1 MDSLKQ
7 TSERAGAWLRRVMP
21 RAGVLSAALL
31 VVWLLIHNSRFY
43 REGFAGRLFTLA
55 LLLIY
60 FTAAYYGFLGLRWLK
75 RRVMWRVR
83 RRLVITYLFVGLTP
97 IVLLITLAA
106 MVAFVGLSQ
115 VMTRIVRVQL
125 VDKETQAHANAR
137 TLAEA
142 FLQRLPQNG
151 DGGRA
156 AQQAWLD
163 ERVAL
168 LQPSLPGA
176 RVAVWSAGAGRPDE
190 SKPAQFTSEPQ
201 DERVRGVGGDRT
213 PTGAPLPAWL
223 RALDEWRGFAYLP
236 PPASST
242 EAFGTP
248 SMRAFVR
255 ARAGEREVSLLFVV
269 PVSRVL
275 VEQLRL
281 NTDLQVHPFFLGADI
296 AAIRFNRDWWG
307 SSISIGPPGVRQVN
321 REEERQIE
329 IAAGARR
336 VVIDFRRDQL
346 GDEVNT
352 SSMIVLPATSWPD
365 GAVSQRA
372 AFLCKFSAFA
382 MANQLFQESDL
393 GRYFQGAFIL
403 VAIIFLL
410 LELLALLSAAWLT
423 RAVTGTVHKLYRATE
438 FIKRGDFSHRVRVRS
453 RDQLGELAEAFNE
466 MSANIESL
474 LQERVKHER
483 LEREVEIAAEVQAQL
498 FPRKVPHLR
507 AAEIVGECRAARGVA
522 GDYYDYVE
530 IAPGLIAFALG
541 DVAGKGVS
549 AALVMSNLQAA
560 LRAQATI
567 LAERMRTS
575 ARAAATTASGGGG
588 GGGGV
593 SGQNVEMPCGVTG
606 VDIECAVEQMSASI
620 NEQLCHSTDSNRF
633 ATLFIALY
641 DDEKRQLRYT
651 HAGHN
656 DALLVRADGS
666 IEHLTE
672 GGTVLGAFEWARY
685 TEARTTLARGDVLV
699 IYSDGVSETQNLA
712 GEEFG
717 AMRLYDVVARNL
729 DSSAAGVRDK
739 IESALTKFAQ
749 GTDSVDDL
757 TLVIVKRQAE
767 GVMISTTRG

>member
-1 MDSLKQ
+1 MESLKQ
-7 TSERAGAWLRRVMP
+7 TIEGTRAWLRRVMP
-21 RAGVLSAALL
+21 HAAVLSAALFI
-31 VVWLLIHNSRFY
+31 VWLLLHNSRFY
-43 REGFAGRLFTLA
+43 REGLVGHVFPVA

-60 FTAAYYGFLGLRWLK
+60 FTAAYYALVGLRWLK

-106 MVAFVGLSQ
+106 MVDFVGLSQ
-115 VMTRIVRVQL
+115 VMNRVVRVQL

-142 FLQRLPQNG
+142 FLRLPQNNG
-151 DGGRA
+151 DGNSSRA

-163 ERVAL
+163 ERVTL

-176 RVAVWSAGAGRPDE
+176 RVAVWSAGAGGRVDE
-190 SKPAQFTSEPQ
+190 TKPAQFTSEPR
-201 DERVRGVGGDRT
+201 DVRVRGVGSDET
-213 PTGAPLPAWL
+213 PVGAPLPAWL
-223 RALDEWRGFAYLP
+223 RARDEWRGFAYV
-236 PPASST
+236 PPASPA

-255 ARAGEREVSLLFVV
+255 ARDGDREVSLLFVM
-269 PVSRVL
+269 PVSRVF

-296 AAIRFNRDWWG
+296 AAINFNRGWWG
-307 SSISIGPPGVRQVN
+307 SSISIGPRGVRQIN
-321 REEERQIE
+321 RDDERQIE
-329 IAAGARR
+329 LAEGARR
-336 VVIDFRRDQL
+336 IVIDFRRDQL

-365 GAVSQRA
+365 GAVSQRG

-382 MANQLFQESDL
+382 MANQLFEENEL
-393 GRYFQGAFIL
+393 GKFFQGTFLL
-403 VAIIFLL
+403 VAVVFLI

-453 RDQLGELAEAFNE
+453 RDQLGELAEAFND

-498 FPRKVPHLR
+498 FPRKVPRLLG
-507 AAEIVGECRAARGVA
+507 AEIVGECRAARGVA

-530 IAPGLIAFALG
+530 IAPGLVAFALG
-541 DVAGKGVS
+541 DVAGKGIS
-549 AALVMSNLQAA
+549 AALVMSNLQAS

-567 LAERMRTS
+567 LAERMRAAS
-575 ARAAATTASGGGG
+575 RAATTAAATLGGGQSSGVG
-588 GGGGV
+588 GSIGV
-593 SGQNVEMPCGVTG
+593 DMPCGVTG
-606 VDIECAVEQMSASI
+606 VDVSCAVEHMAASI

-641 DDEKRQLRYT
+641 DDDSRQLRYT
-651 HAGHN
+651 NAGHN
-656 DALLVRADGS
+656 DALLVRAGGT

-685 TEARTTLARGDVLV
+685 TEASATLERGDVLV
-699 IYSDGVSETQNLA
+699 IYSDGISEADNPRGAEYTEHRLAHLVRQN
-712 GEEFG
+712 
-717 AMRLYDVVARNL
+717 
-729 DSSAAGVRDK
+729 RDK
-739 IESALTKFAQ
+739 TADEIRRLIFTE
-749 GTDSVDDL
+749 VDNWTAGQERNDDQ
-757 TLVIVKRQAE
+757 TVVIIK
-767 GVMISTTRG
+767 SY

>member
-1 MDSLKQ
+1 MESLKQ
-7 TSERAGAWLRRVMP
+7 TSEQVRAWLRRVMP
-21 RAGVLSAALL
+21 RAAVLSAALF

-43 REGFAGRLFTLA
+43 QEGIVGRLFTLA
-55 LLLIY
+55 LIVIY
-60 FTAAYYGFLGLRWLK
+60 FTAAYYSLIGLRWLK
-75 RRVMWRVR
+75 RRLMWRVR

-106 MVAFVGLSQ
+106 MVDFVGLSQ

-142 FLQRLPQNG
+142 FLRLPQNG
-151 DGGRA
+151 ERA

-163 ERVAL
+163 ERVAQ

-176 RVAVWSAGAGRPDE
+176 RVAVWSGSAAGGRPDE
-190 SKPAQFTSEPQ
+190 SKPAQFVTEPR
-201 DERVRGVGGDRT
+201 DERVRGVGTDRT
-213 PTGAPLPAWL
+213 PIGAPLPSWL
-223 RALDEWRGFAYLP
+223 SALEEWRGFTYLP
-236 PPASST
+236 PPPSST

-255 ARAGEREVSLLFVV
+255 ARADNREVSLLFIV

-296 AAIRFNRDWWG
+296 TAIRFNQDWWG
-307 SSISIGPPGVRQVN
+307 SSVSIGPPGVRQTN
-321 REEERQIE
+321 LDDERQIE
-329 IAAGARR
+329 IAEGARR

-352 SSMIVLPATSWPD
+352 SSMIVLPATNWTD
-365 GAVSQRA
+365 GAVSQRG
-372 AFLCKFSAFA
+372 AFLCKFSALA
-382 MANQLFQESDL
+382 MTNQLFEENDL
-393 GRYFQGAFIL
+393 GKLFQGKLVL
-403 VAIIFLL
+403 VAVVFLL

-438 FIKRGDFSHRVRVRS
+438 YIKRGDFSHRVRVRS

-498 FPRKVPHLR
+498 FPRKVPRLTG
-507 AAEIVGECRAARGVA
+507 AEIVGECRAARGVA

-541 DVAGKGVS
+541 DVAGKGIS
-549 AALVMSNLQAA
+549 AALVMSNLQAS

-567 LAERMRTS
+567 LAERI
-575 ARAAATTASGGGG
+575 RAATRTAATAAALGGASGQT
-588 GGGGV
+588 
-593 SGQNVEMPCGVTG
+593 SGVEMPCGVTG
-606 VDIECAVEQMSASI
+606 VDVSCAVEQMAASI

-633 ATLFIALY
+633 ATLFMALY
-641 DDEKRQLRYT
+641 DDESRLLRYT
-651 HAGHN
+651 NAGHN
-656 DALLVRADGS
+656 DALLIRAGGS

-685 TEARTTLARGDVLV
+685 TEASTTLERGDVLV
-699 IYSDGVSETQNLA
+699 IYSDGISEADNPRGAEYTEHRLA
-712 GEEFG
+712 HLVRKNRDQTADELR
-717 AMRLYDVVARNL
+717 RLIFTEVDNWT
-729 DSSAAGVRDK
+729 GGQERD
-739 IESALTKFAQ
+739 
-749 GTDSVDDL
+749 DDQ
-757 TLVIVKRQAE
+757 TLVIIK
-767 GVMISTTRG
+767 SY

>member
-1 MDSLKQ
+1 MESVRQ
-7 TSERAGAWLRRVMP
+7 TIEGVRAWLRRVMP
-21 RAGVLSAALL
+21 RAGVLSAVLFA
-31 VVWLLIHNSRFY
+31 VWLLTHNSRFY
-43 REGFAGRLFTLA
+43 REGIFGKLFTVA
-55 LLLIY
+55 LVVIY
-60 FTAAYYGFLGLRWLK
+60 FTAAYYAVQGLRWLK
-75 RRVMWRVR
+75 RRLMWRVR

-106 MVAFVGLSQ
+106 MVDFIGLSQ
-115 VMTRIVRVQL
+115 VMTRIVKVQL
-125 VDKETQAHANAR
+125 VDKENQAQANAR

-142 FLQRLPQNG
+142 FLRLPQQQQGG
-151 DGGRA
+151 DARST
-156 AQQAWLD
+156 QAWLD
-163 ERVAL
+163 ERVAM

-176 RVAVWSAGAGRPDE
+176 RVAVWSGGAGSRPDE
-190 SKPAQFTSEPQ
+190 SRPAQFTSEPQ
-201 DERVRGVGGDRT
+201 DERVRGVGDDRT
-213 PTGAPLPAWL
+213 PLGAPLPEWL
-223 RALDEWRGFAYLP
+223 RALEEWRGFAYLP
-236 PPASST
+236 PASPT

-248 SMRAFVR
+248 SMRAFAR
-255 ARAGEREVSLLFVV
+255 ARAGNREVSLLFVV
-269 PVSRVL
+269 PVSRIF

-296 AAIRFNRDWWG
+296 TAIRFTQGWAG
-307 SSISIGPPGVRQVN
+307 SSISIGPPGVRQIN

-329 IAAGARR
+329 LTRDARK

-365 GAVSQRA
+365 GAVSQRG

-382 MANQLFQESDL
+382 MANQLFEENDL
-393 GRYFQGAFIL
+393 GKFFQGTFFL
-403 VAIIFLL
+403 VAVIFLI

-438 FIKRGDFSHRVRVRS
+438 YIKRGDFSHRVRVRS

-498 FPRKVPHLR
+498 FPRKVPLLR

-530 IAPGLIAFALG
+530 IAPGLVAFALG
-541 DVAGKGVS
+541 DVAGKGIS
-549 AALVMSNLQAA
+549 AALVMSNLQAS

-567 LAERMRTS
+567 LSERIRNAS
-575 ARAAATTASGGGG
+575 RAAATPAVVVGG
-588 GGGGV
+588 
-593 SGQNVEMPCGVTG
+593 SGQDIEMPCGVTG
-606 VDIECAVEQMSASI
+606 VDTSCAVEHMSASI

-633 ATLFIALY
+633 ATLFVALY
-641 DDEKRQLRYT
+641 DDETRLLRYT
-651 HAGHN
+651 NAGHN
-656 DALLVRADGS
+656 DALLIRADGS

-685 TEARTTLARGDVLV
+685 TEARATLERGDVLV
-699 IYSDGVSETQNLA
+699 IYSDGISEADNARGAEYTEHRLA
-712 GEEFG
+712 HLVRKNREKTADELRQLIFTEVDNWTGGQE
-717 AMRLYDVVARNL
+717 RDDDQTVVIL
-729 DSSAAGVRDK
+729 KSY
-739 IESALTKFAQ
+739 
-749 GTDSVDDL
+749 
-757 TLVIVKRQAE
+757 
-767 GVMISTTRG
+767 

>member
-1 MDSLKQ
+1 MASVRH
-7 TSERAGAWLRRVMP
+7 TIEEVRAWLRRVMP
-21 RAGVLSAALL
+21 RAGVLSAALF

-43 REGFAGRLFTLA
+43 REGIVGKLFTVA
-55 LLLIY
+55 LVLIY
-60 FTAAYYGFLGLRWLK
+60 FTTAYYGWQGLRWL
-75 RRVMWRVR
+75 RAHLMWRVR
-83 RRLVITYLFVGLTP
+83 RRLVITYLFVGVTP
-97 IVLLITLAA
+97 IVLIITLAA
-106 MVAFVGLSQ
+106 MVDFFGLSQ

-125 VDKETQAHANAR
+125 IDKENQAHANAR
-137 TLAEA
+137 TLAEG
-142 FLQRLPQNG
+142 FLRLPQNS
-151 DGGRA
+151 DART
-156 AQQAWLD
+156 AQQWLD
-163 ERVAL
+163 ERVEM

-176 RVAVWSAGAGRPDE
+176 RVAVWTGSGASAIDG
-190 SKPAQFTSEPQ
+190 SKPAQYMSEPR
-201 DERVRGVGGDRT
+201 DERVRGVGSDRT

-223 RALDEWRGFAYLP
+223 RALDEWHGFAYLP
-236 PPASST
+236 PPASSE

-248 SMRAFVR
+248 SMRSFVR
-255 ARAGEREVSLLFVV
+255 ARADEREVLLLFVV
-269 PVSRVL
+269 PVSRVF

-281 NTDLQVHPFFLGADI
+281 NTDLQVQPFFVGAEM
-296 AAIRFNRDWWG
+296 AAVRFTQGWTG
-307 SSISIGPPGVRQVN
+307 SSISIGPPRARQRS
-321 REEERQIE
+321 REDEPKLE
-329 IAAGARR
+329 IVEGGRR
-336 VVIDFRRDQL
+336 VVIDFSKDQL
-346 GDEVNT
+346 GDPVNT

-403 VAIIFLL
+403 VAVIFLL

-498 FPRKVPHLR
+498 FPRRVPLLR

-530 IAPGLIAFALG
+530 LAPGLIAFALG

-575 ARAAATTASGGGG
+575 AARAAATATGGGTGASG
-588 GGGGV
+588 
-593 SGQNVEMPCGVTG
+593 GQNVEMPCGVTG
-606 VDIECAVEQMSASI
+606 VDIECAVEQMAASI

-641 DDEKRQLRYT
+641 DDETRQLRYT
-651 HAGHN
+651 NAGHN
-656 DALLVRADGS
+656 DALLIRADGS

-685 TEARTTLARGDVLV
+685 NEARTTLERGDTLV
-699 IYSDGVSETQNLA
+699 IYSDGISEADNPRGAEYTEHRLA
-712 GEEFG
+712 HLV
-717 AMRLYDVVARNL
+717 RVN
-729 DSSAAGVRDK
+729 RDK
-739 IESALTKFAQ
+739 TADELRRLIFTEVDNWTAGQERDDDQTVMILKALT
-749 GTDSVDDL
+749 
-757 TLVIVKRQAE
+757 R
-767 GVMISTTRG
+767 

>member
-1 MDSLKQ
+1 MDSRKQ
-7 TSERAGAWLRRVMP
+7 TIEGARAWLRRVMP
-21 RAGVLSAALL
+21 RAGVAAAALF

-43 REGFAGRLFTLA
+43 REGIAGRLFTVA
-55 LLLIY
+55 LLFIY
-60 FTAAYYGFLGLRWLK
+60 FTAAYYGFTGLRWLK

-83 RRLVITYLFVGLTP
+83 RRLIITYLFVGLTP

-106 MVAFVGLSQ
+106 MVVFVGLSQ

-142 FLQRLPQNG
+142 FLRRVPQNG
-151 DGGRA
+151 ESGRA
-156 AQQAWLD
+156 AQQVWLD

-176 RVAVWSAGAGRPDE
+176 RVAVWSTAGTGKPDE
-190 SKPAQFTSEPQ
+190 SKSAQFTSEPR
-201 DERVRGVGGDRT
+201 DERVRGVGGDET
-213 PTGAPLPAWL
+213 PLGAPLPAWL
-223 RALDEWRGFAYLP
+223 RARDEWRGFAYLP
-236 PPASST
+236 PPVSST

-255 ARAGEREVSLLFVV
+255 ARADNREVSLLFVV

-296 AAIRFNRDWWG
+296 AAIRFNRGWWG
-307 SSISIGPPGVRQVN
+307 SSVSIGPPGVKQVN

-329 IAAGARR
+329 IADGARR

-352 SSMIVLPATSWPD
+352 SSMIVLPATSWTD
-365 GAVSQRA
+365 GSVSQRG
-372 AFLCKFSAFA
+372 AFLCKFSALA
-382 MANQLFQESDL
+382 MANQLFEENDL
-393 GRYFQGAFIL
+393 GKFFQGTFVL
-403 VAIIFLL
+403 VAVVFLI

-423 RAVTGTVHKLYRATE
+423 RAVTGTVHKLHRATG

-453 RDQLGELAEAFNE
+453 DDQLGELAEAFND

-498 FPRKVPHLR
+498 FPRKVPRLGG
-507 AAEIVGECRAARGVA
+507 AEIVGECRAARGVA

-530 IAPGLIAFALG
+530 IAPGLVAFALG
-541 DVAGKGVS
+541 DVAGKGIS
-549 AALVMSNLQAA
+549 AALVMSNLQAS

-567 LAERMRTS
+567 LAERMRAASRT
-575 ARAAATTASGGGG
+575 AAATAATLGGSSGVQGG
-588 GGGGV
+588 
-593 SGQNVEMPCGVTG
+593 VEMPCGVTG
-606 VDIECAVEQMSASI
+606 VDISCAVEQMAASI

-641 DDEKRQLRYT
+641 DDDSRLLRYT
-651 HAGHN
+651 NAGHN
-656 DALLVRADGS
+656 DALLIRAGGA

-685 TEARTTLARGDVLV
+685 TEANATLERGDVLV
-699 IYSDGVSETQNLA
+699 IYSDGISEADDPRGVEYTEHRLA
-712 GEEFG
+712 Q
-717 AMRLYDVVARNL
+717 LVHKN
-729 DSSAAGVRDK
+729 RDK
-739 IESALTKFAQ
+739 TADELRRLIFIE
-749 GTDSVDDL
+749 VDNWTGGQERNDDQ
-757 TLVIVKRQAE
+757 TLVIIK
-767 GVMISTTRG
+767 SH

>member
-1 MDSLKQ
+1 MESRKQ
-7 TSERAGAWLRRVMP
+7 TMDGVRAWLRRVMP
-21 RAGVLSAALL
+21 RAAVVSAALF

-43 REGFAGRLFTLA
+43 REGIVGRLFTVA
-55 LLLIY
+55 LVVIY
-60 FTAAYYGFLGLRWLK
+60 FTAAYYGFIGLRWLK

-83 RRLVITYLFVGLTP
+83 RRLVITYLFVGVTP

-106 MVAFVGLSQ
+106 MVNFLGLSQ
-115 VMTRIVRVQL
+115 VMTRIVRVQI

-142 FLQRLPQNG
+142 FLQRLTQNG

-190 SKPAQFTSEPQ
+190 SKPAQFASEPP

-213 PTGAPLPAWL
+213 PVGAPLPEWL
-223 RALDEWRGFAYLP
+223 RALDEWRGFTYLP
-236 PPASST
+236 PSPSST

-255 ARAGEREVSLLFVV
+255 ARADNREVALLFVV

-296 AAIRFNRDWWG
+296 AAIRFNRGWWG
-307 SSISIGPPGVRQVN
+307 SSVAIGPPGVKQIN
-321 REEERQIE
+321 REDERQIE
-329 IAAGARR
+329 IAQGARR

-352 SSMIVLPATSWPD
+352 SFMIVLPATNWAD
-365 GAVSQRA
+365 GAVSQRG
-372 AFLCKFSAFA
+372 AFLCKFSALA
-382 MANQLFQESDL
+382 MTNQLFEENDL
-393 GRYFQGAFIL
+393 GKFFQGTFVL
-403 VAIIFLL
+403 VAVVFLL

-423 RAVTGTVHKLYRATE
+423 RAVTGTVHKLHRATG

-453 RDQLGELAEAFNE
+453 GDQLGELAEAFND

-483 LEREVEIAAEVQAQL
+483 LEREVEIAADVQAQL
-498 FPRKVPHLR
+498 FPREVPRLSG
-507 AAEIVGECRAARGVA
+507 AEIVGECRAARGVA
-522 GDYYDYVE
+522 GDYYDYIE

-541 DVAGKGVS
+541 DVAGKGIS
-549 AALVMSNLQAA
+549 AALVMSNLQAS

-567 LAERMRTS
+567 LAERMR
-575 ARAAATTASGGGG
+575 AAARTTTAATAAPLSGGSGQQSGGG
-588 GGGGV
+588 
-593 SGQNVEMPCGVTG
+593 EMPCGVMG
-606 VDIECAVEQMSASI
+606 VDSACAVEQMAASI

-641 DDEKRQLRYT
+641 DDATRQLRYT
-651 HAGHN
+651 NAGHN
-656 DALLVRADGS
+656 DALLIRAGGA

-685 TEARTTLARGDVLV
+685 TEASATLQRGDVLV
-699 IYSDGVSETQNLA
+699 IYSDGISEADNPRGAEYTEHRLA
-712 GEEFG
+712 HLV
-717 AMRLYDVVARNL
+717 RKN
-729 DSSAAGVRDK
+729 RDK
-739 IESALTKFAQ
+739 TADELRQLIFTE
-749 GTDSVDDL
+749 VDNWTGGQERDDDQ
-757 TLVIVKRQAE
+757 TLVIIK
-767 GVMISTTRG
+767 SY

>member
-1 MDSLKQ
+1 MESLKQ
-7 TSERAGAWLRRVMP
+7 TVEGWRAWLRRVMP
-21 RAGVLSAALL
+21 RAGVLSAALF

-43 REGFAGRLFTLA
+43 REGIAGKLFTVA

-60 FTAAYYGFLGLRWLK
+60 FTAAYYVVVGLRWLK

-97 IVLLITLAA
+97 IVLLFTLAA
-106 MVAFVGLSQ
+106 MVNYIGLSQ
-115 VMTRIVRVQL
+115 MMNRIVRVQL

-142 FLQRLPQNG
+142 FLRLPQGNG
-151 DGGRA
+151 DGGESSSRA

-163 ERVAL
+163 ERVAM

-176 RVAVWSAGAGRPDE
+176 RVAVWSGAGGRPDE
-190 SKPAQFTSEPQ
+190 SREAQFASEPH

-213 PTGAPLPAWL
+213 PLGAPLPAWL
-223 RALDEWRGFAYLP
+223 SARDEWRGLAYVP
-236 PPASST
+236 PPVSST
-242 EAFGTP
+242 EPFGTP

-255 ARAGEREVSLLFVV
+255 ARDGEREVSLLFVV

-281 NTDLQVHPFFLGADI
+281 STDLQVHPFFLGADI
-296 AAIRFNRDWWG
+296 TAINFNKGWWG
-307 SSISIGPPGVRQVN
+307 SSVSIGPPGVRQTN

-329 IAAGARR
+329 LAEGARR

-346 GDEVNT
+346 GDQVNT
-352 SSMIVLPATSWPD
+352 SAMIVLPATSWPD
-365 GAVSQRA
+365 GAVSQRG

-382 MANQLFQESDL
+382 MANQLFEENEL
-393 GRYFQGAFIL
+393 GKFFQGT
-403 VAIIFLL
+403 FLL
-410 LELLALLSAAWLT
+410 LAVVFLILEVLALLSAAWLT
-423 RAVTGTVHKLYRATE
+423 RAVTGTVHKLHRATE

-453 RDQLGELAEAFNE
+453 RDQLGELAEAFND

-498 FPRKVPHLR
+498 FPRKVPRLLG
-507 AAEIVGECRAARGVA
+507 AEIVGECRAARGVA

-530 IAPGLIAFALG
+530 VAPGLVAFALG
-541 DVAGKGVS
+541 DVAGKGIS
-549 AALVMSNLQAA
+549 AALVMSNLQAS

-567 LAERMRTS
+567 LAERMRAAS
-575 ARAAATTASGGGG
+575 RAATAATTTATAATLSGGGG
-588 GGGGV
+588 VQSGGG
-593 SGQNVEMPCGVTG
+593 EMPCGVTG
-606 VDIECAVEQMSASI
+606 VDVSCAVEQMAASI

-633 ATLFIALY
+633 ATLFVALY
-641 DDEKRQLRYT
+641 DDDSRQLRYT
-651 HAGHN
+651 NAGHN
-656 DALLVRADGS
+656 DALLVRAGGS

-685 TEARTTLARGDVLV
+685 TEASATLERGDVLV
-699 IYSDGVSETQNLA
+699 IYSDGISEADNPRGAEYTEHRLAHLVRQN
-712 GEEFG
+712 
-717 AMRLYDVVARNL
+717 
-729 DSSAAGVRDK
+729 RDK
-739 IESALTKFAQ
+739 TADELRRLIFTE
-749 GTDSVDDL
+749 VDNWTGGQERDDDQ
-757 TLVIVKRQAE
+757 TVVIIK
-767 GVMISTTRG
+767 SY

>member
-1 MDSLKQ
+1 MDDRKQ
-7 TSERAGAWLRRVMP
+7 TIEGVRAWLRRVMP
-21 RAGVLSAALL
+21 RAAVAAAALF

-43 REGFAGRLFTLA
+43 REGVTGRVFAFA
-55 LLLIY
+55 LIFIY
-60 FTAAYYGFLGLRWLK
+60 FTAAYYALIGLHWLK
-75 RRVMWRVR
+75 RRLMWRVR

-106 MVAFVGLSQ
+106 MVNFVGLSQ

-142 FLQRLPQNG
+142 FLRLPQNG
-151 DGGRA
+151 EGGRA

-176 RVAVWSAGAGRPDE
+176 RVAVWSSGGGAAGRPDE
-190 SKPAQFTSEPQ
+190 SKFAQFTSEPR
-201 DERVRGVGGDRT
+201 DERVRGVGDDQT
-213 PTGAPLPAWL
+213 PVGSPLPEWL
-223 RALDEWRGFAYLP
+223 RARDEWRGFAYLP

-255 ARAGEREVSLLFVV
+255 ARADNREVSLLFVV

-281 NTDLQVHPFFLGADI
+281 NTDLQVQPFFLGADI
-296 AAIRFNRDWWG
+296 TAIRFNQGWWG
-307 SSISIGPPGVRQVN
+307 SSISIGPPGVKQID
-321 REEERQIE
+321 REEERRIE
-329 IAAGARR
+329 LAAGARR

-352 SSMIVLPATSWPD
+352 SSMIVLPATSWAD
-365 GAVSQRA
+365 GAVSQRG
-372 AFLCKFSAFA
+372 AFLCKFSAVA
-382 MANQLFQESDL
+382 MANQLFGENDL
-393 GRYFQGAFIL
+393 GKFFQGTFVL
-403 VAIIFLL
+403 VAVVFLL

-423 RAVTGTVHKLYRATE
+423 RAVTGTVHKLHRATG

-453 RDQLGELAEAFNE
+453 RDQLGELAEAFND

-498 FPRKVPHLR
+498 FPRKVPRLLG
-507 AAEIVGECRAARGVA
+507 AEIVGECRAARGVA

-530 IAPGLIAFALG
+530 IAPGLVAFALG
-541 DVAGKGVS
+541 DVAGKGIS
-549 AALVMSNLQAA
+549 AALVMSNLQAS

-567 LAERMRTS
+567 LAERMRAASRT
-575 ARAAATTASGGGG
+575 AAATNAASL
-588 GGGGV
+588 GV
-593 SGQNVEMPCGVTG
+593 GSGQNSSGAEMPCGVTG
-606 VDIECAVEQMSASI
+606 VDISCAVEQMAASI

-641 DDEKRQLRYT
+641 DDNTRRLRYT
-651 HAGHN
+651 NAGHN
-656 DALLVRADGS
+656 DALLIRAGGA

-685 TEARTTLARGDVLV
+685 TEASATLERGDVLV
-699 IYSDGVSETQNLA
+699 IYSDGISEADNPRGAEYTEHRLA
-712 GEEFG
+712 HLV
-717 AMRLYDVVARNL
+717 RKN
-729 DSSAAGVRDK
+729 RDK
-739 IESALTKFAQ
+739 TADELRRLIFTE
-749 GTDSVDDL
+749 VDDW
-757 TLVIVKRQAE
+757 TGGQERDDDQTVVIIK
-767 GVMISTTRG
+767 SY

>member
-1 MDSLKQ
+1 MGSLKQ
-7 TSERAGAWLRRVMP
+7 TSERARAWLRRVMP

-31 VVWLLIHNSRFY
+31 VVWLLVHNSRFY
-43 REGFAGRLFTLA
+43 REGFAGRLFTVA

-60 FTAAYYGFLGLRWLK
+60 FTAAYYGFIGLRWLK

-106 MVAFVGLSQ
+106 MVGFVGLSQ

-142 FLQRLPQNG
+142 FLQRLPPSG
-151 DGGRA
+151 DGGA
-156 AQQAWLD
+156 TAQQAWLD

-176 RVAVWSAGAGRPDE
+176 RVAVWSAAGAGRPDE
-190 SKPAQFTSEPQ
+190 SKPAQFASEPH

-213 PTGAPLPAWL
+213 PIGAPLPAWL

-255 ARAGEREVSLLFVV
+255 ARAGDREVSLLFVV

-296 AAIRFNRDWWG
+296 AAVRFNRDWWG
-307 SSISIGPPGVRQVN
+307 SSISIGPPGVRQIN

-352 SSMIVLPATSWPD
+352 SSMIVLPATSWTD
-365 GAVSQRA
+365 GAVSQRG
-372 AFLCKFSAFA
+372 AFLCKFSALA
-382 MANQLFQESDL
+382 MANQLFGENDL
-393 GRYFQGAFIL
+393 GKFFQGTIVL
-403 VAIIFLL
+403 VAVVFLI

-423 RAVTGTVHKLYRATE
+423 RAVTGTVHKLHRATG

-453 RDQLGELAEAFNE
+453 RDQLGELAGAFND

-483 LEREVEIAAEVQAQL
+483 LEREVEIAADVQAQL
-498 FPRKVPHLR
+498 FPRKVPWLR

-530 IAPGLIAFALG
+530 IAPGLVAFALG
-541 DVAGKGVS
+541 DVAGKGIS
-549 AALVMSNLQAA
+549 AALVMSNLQAS

-567 LAERMRTS
+567 LSERMRAAS
-575 ARAAATTASGGGG
+575 RAAAAATLGGASGQGSSSGSSGSGGG
-588 GGGGV
+588 
-593 SGQNVEMPCGVTG
+593 VEMPCGVTG
-606 VDIECAVEQMSASI
+606 LDISCAVEQMAASI

-641 DDEKRQLRYT
+641 DDDSRLLRYT
-651 HAGHN
+651 NAGHN
-656 DALLVRADGS
+656 SALLIRAGGA

-672 GGTVLGAFEWARY
+672 GGTVVGAFEWARY
-685 TEARTTLARGDVLV
+685 AEASTTLERDDVLV
-699 IYSDGVSETQNLA
+699 VYSDGISEADNPRGAEYTEHRLA
-712 GEEFG
+712 HLV
-717 AMRLYDVVARNL
+717 RKN
-729 DSSAAGVRDK
+729 RDK
-739 IESALTKFAQ
+739 TADEIRRLIFTE
-749 GTDSVDDL
+749 VDNWTGGQERDDDQ
-757 TLVIVKRQAE
+757 TVVILK
-767 GVMISTTRG
+767 SY

>member
-1 MDSLKQ
+1 MESLRQ
-7 TSERAGAWLRRVMP
+7 TSETARAWLRRVMP
-21 RAGVLSAALL
+21 RAAVVSAALF
-31 VVWLLIHNSRFY
+31 VVWLLIHDTRFY
-43 REGFAGRLFTLA
+43 REGILGRVFAFA
-55 LLLIY
+55 LIFIY
-60 FTAAYYGFLGLRWLK
+60 FTAAYYAVVGLRWLK
-75 RRVMWRVR
+75 ERVMWRVR

-106 MVAFVGLSQ
+106 MVVFVGLSQ

-125 VDKETQAHANAR
+125 IDKETQAHANAR

-142 FLQRLPQNG
+142 FLQRLSQNG
-151 DGGRA
+151 EGGRA

-176 RVAVWSAGAGRPDE
+176 RVAVWSGNAGGGRPDE
-190 SKPAQFTSEPQ
+190 SKPAQFASEPG

-213 PTGAPLPAWL
+213 PLGSPLPAWL
-223 RALDEWRGFAYLP
+223 RPVEEWRGFTYLP

-255 ARAGEREVSLLFVV
+255 ARTNGREVSLLFVV

-296 AAIRFNRDWWG
+296 AAIRANRGWWG
-307 SSISIGPPGVRQVN
+307 NSVSIGPPGAKQTYRDD
-321 REEERQIE
+321 ERQIE
-329 IAAGARR
+329 IAEGARR

-346 GDEVNT
+346 GDEVNM
-352 SSMIVLPATSWPD
+352 SSMIVLPATSWTD
-365 GAVSQRA
+365 GTVSQRG
-372 AFLCKFSAFA
+372 AFLCKFSALA
-382 MANQLFQESDL
+382 MTNQLFEENDL
-393 GRYFQGAFIL
+393 GKFFQGTFVL
-403 VAIIFLL
+403 VALVFLL

-423 RAVTGTVHKLYRATE
+423 RAVTGTVHKLHRATG

-453 RDQLGELAEAFNE
+453 RDQLGELAEAFND

-498 FPRKVPHLR
+498 FPRKVPRLGG
-507 AAEIVGECRAARGVA
+507 AEIVGECRAARGVA

-541 DVAGKGVS
+541 DVAGKGIS
-549 AALVMSNLQAA
+549 AALVMSNLQAS

-567 LAERMRTS
+567 LSERMRAAT
-575 ARAAATTASGGGG
+575 RAAVNAASLGVASGQAGSVQSSSGGGG
-588 GGGGV
+588 
-593 SGQNVEMPCGVTG
+593 VEMPCGVTG
-606 VDIECAVEQMSASI
+606 VDISCAVEQIAASI

-641 DDEKRQLRYT
+641 DDHTRQLRYT
-651 HAGHN
+651 NAGHN
-656 DALLVRADGS
+656 DALLIRAGGS

-685 TEARTTLARGDVLV
+685 TEASATLERGDVLV
-699 IYSDGVSETQNLA
+699 IYSDGISEADNPRGAEYTESRLA
-712 GEEFG
+712 H
-717 AMRLYDVVARNL
+717 L
-729 DSSAAGVRDK
+729 VRK
-739 IESALTKFAQ
+739 NRELTADELRQLIF
-749 GTDSVDDL
+749 TEVDNWTGGQERDDDQ
-757 TLVIVKRQAE
+757 TLVIIK
-767 GVMISTTRG
+767 SY

>member
-1 MDSLKQ
+1 MENTRQKIEQ
-7 TSERAGAWLRRVMP
+7 VRAWLRRVMP
-21 RAGVLSAALL
+21 RAAVLSAALFA
-31 VVWLLIHNSRFY
+31 VWLLIHNSRFY
-43 REGFAGRLFTLA
+43 REGIVGKLFTLA
-55 LLLIY
+55 LVLIY
-60 FTAAYYGFLGLRWLK
+60 FTAGYYGLQGLRWLK
-75 RRVMWRVR
+75 ARLMWRVR

-106 MVAFVGLSQ
+106 MVGFFGLSQ
-115 VMTRIVRVQL
+115 VMTRIVKVQL
-125 VDKETQAHANAR
+125 VDKENQAHANAR

-142 FLQRLPQNG
+142 FLRLPQNG
-151 DGGRA
+151 DARA
-156 AQQAWLD
+156 AQTWLD

-168 LQPSLPGA
+168 LQSSLPGA
-176 RVAVWSAGAGRPDE
+176 RVAVWSGGAGAIDGSR
-190 SKPAQFTSEPQ
+190 PAQYMSEPH
-201 DERVRGVGGDRT
+201 DARVRGVGGDTT
-213 PTGAPLPAWL
+213 PPGAPLPAWL
-223 RALDEWRGFAYLP
+223 RARDEWHGFAYLP
-236 PPASST
+236 PPASSD

-248 SMRAFVR
+248 SMRTFVR
-255 ARAGEREVSLLFVV
+255 ARADDREVLLLFVV
-269 PVSRVL
+269 PVSRVF

-281 NTDLQVHPFFLGADI
+281 NTDLQVQPFFIGAEM
-296 AAIRFNRDWWG
+296 AAVRITQGWTG
-307 SSISIGPPGVRQVN
+307 SSISIGPPRARRMS
-321 REEERQIE
+321 REDEPKLE
-329 IAAGARR
+329 IVEGGRR
-336 VVIDFRRDQL
+336 VVIDFSKDQL
-346 GDEVNT
+346 GDPVNT
-352 SSMIVLPATSWPD
+352 SSMIVLPATNWTD

-403 VAIIFLL
+403 VALIFLL

-498 FPRKVPHLR
+498 FPRRVPPLR
-507 AAEIVGECRAARGVA
+507 ASEIVGECRAARGVA

-567 LAERMRTS
+567 LAERMRAS
-575 ARAAATTASGGGG
+575 AARAAATTVSGGGSG
-588 GGGGV
+588 
-593 SGQNVEMPCGVTG
+593 SGQNVEMPCGVTS

-641 DDEKRQLRYT
+641 DDNSRQLRYT
-651 HAGHN
+651 NAGHN

-685 TEARTTLARGDVLV
+685 TEARTTLERDDVLV
-699 IYSDGVSETQNLA
+699 IYSDGISEADNPRGAEYTEHRLA
-712 GEEFG
+712 HLV
-717 AMRLYDVVARNL
+717 RIN
-729 DSSAAGVRDK
+729 RDK
-739 IESALTKFAQ
+739 SADELRRLIFTE
-749 GTDSVDDL
+749 VDNWTGGQERDDDQ
-757 TLVIVKRQAE
+757 TVVILKCY
-767 GVMISTTRG
+767 

>member
-1 MDSLKQ
+1 MEDLRQ
-7 TSERAGAWLRRVMP
+7 RSEGARAWLRRVMP
-21 RAGVLSAALL
+21 RAAVASAALF

-43 REGFAGRLFTLA
+43 REGIAGRLFIVA

-60 FTAAYYGFLGLRWLK
+60 FTAAYYGFIGLRWLK

-106 MVAFVGLSQ
+106 MVDFVGLSQ

-142 FLQRLPQNG
+142 FLRLPQNG
-151 DGGRA
+151 EGSRA

-168 LQPSLPGA
+168 IQPSLPGA
-176 RVAVWSAGAGRPDE
+176 RVAVWSASAGRPDE
-190 SKPAQFTSEPQ
+190 SKPAQFTSEPR

-213 PTGAPLPAWL
+213 PVGAPLPEWV
-223 RALDEWRGFAYLP
+223 RALNEWRGFTYLP
-236 PPASST
+236 PPSSST

-255 ARAGEREVSLLFVV
+255 ARADNREVSLLFVV

-281 NTDLQVHPFFLGADI
+281 NTDLQVHPFFIGADI

-307 SSISIGPPGVRQVN
+307 SSVSIGPPGVRQTN

-329 IAAGARR
+329 IAEGARR
-336 VVIDFRRDQL
+336 VVIDFNRDQL
-346 GDEVNT
+346 GDAVNM

-365 GAVSQRA
+365 GTVSQRG
-372 AFLCKFSAFA
+372 AFLCKFSALS
-382 MANQLFQESDL
+382 MINQLFDENDL
-393 GRYFQGAFIL
+393 GKVFQGTFVL
-403 VAIIFLL
+403 VAVTFLI

-453 RDQLGELAEAFNE
+453 RDQLGELAEAFND

-498 FPRKVPHLR
+498 FPRKVPRLR
-507 AAEIVGECRAARGVA
+507 GAEIVGECRAARGVA

-530 IAPGLIAFALG
+530 IAPGLVAFALG
-541 DVAGKGVS
+541 DVAGKGIS
-549 AALVMSNLQAA
+549 AALVMSNLQAS

-567 LAERMRTS
+567 LSERMRAAS
-575 ARAAATTASGGGG
+575 RAATTTTAATHAGASGQ
-588 GGGGV
+588 
-593 SGQNVEMPCGVTG
+593 SSVEMPCGVTG
-606 VDIECAVEQMSASI
+606 VDISCAVEQMAASI

-633 ATLFIALY
+633 ATLFVALY
-641 DDEKRQLRYT
+641 DDDSRLLRYT
-651 HAGHN
+651 NAGHN
-656 DALLVRADGS
+656 DALLIRAGGA

-685 TEARTTLARGDVLV
+685 TEASATLERGDVLV
-699 IYSDGVSETQNLA
+699 IYSDGISEADNPRGAEYTEHRLA
-712 GEEFG
+712 HLV
-717 AMRLYDVVARNL
+717 RKN
-729 DSSAAGVRDK
+729 RDK
-739 IESALTKFAQ
+739 TADEIRQLIFTE
-749 GTDSVDDL
+749 VDNWTGGQERDDDQ
-757 TLVIVKRQAE
+757 TVVIIK
-767 GVMISTTRG
+767 SY

>member
-1 MDSLKQ
+1 VRLEALMEDLRQ
-7 TSERAGAWLRRVMP
+7 RSEGARAWLRRVMP
-21 RAGVLSAALL
+21 RAAVASAALF

-43 REGFAGRLFTLA
+43 REGIAGRLFIVA

-60 FTAAYYGFLGLRWLK
+60 FTAAYYGFIGLRWLK

-106 MVAFVGLSQ
+106 MVDFVGLSQ

-142 FLQRLPQNG
+142 FLRLPQNG
-151 DGGRA
+151 EGSRA

-168 LQPSLPGA
+168 IQPSLPGA
-176 RVAVWSAGAGRPDE
+176 RVAVWSASAGRPDE
-190 SKPAQFTSEPQ
+190 SKPAQFTSEPR

-213 PTGAPLPAWL
+213 PVGAPLPEWV
-223 RALDEWRGFAYLP
+223 RALNEWRGFTYLP
-236 PPASST
+236 PPSSST

-255 ARAGEREVSLLFVV
+255 ARADNREVSLLFVV

-281 NTDLQVHPFFLGADI
+281 NTDLQVHPFFIGADI

-307 SSISIGPPGVRQVN
+307 SSVSIGPPGVRQTN

-329 IAAGARR
+329 IAEGARR
-336 VVIDFRRDQL
+336 VVIDFNRDQL
-346 GDEVNT
+346 GDAVNM

-365 GAVSQRA
+365 GTVSQRG
-372 AFLCKFSAFA
+372 AFLCKFSALS
-382 MANQLFQESDL
+382 MINQLFDENDL
-393 GRYFQGAFIL
+393 GKVFQGTFVL
-403 VAIIFLL
+403 VAVTFLI

-453 RDQLGELAEAFNE
+453 RDQLGELAEAFND

-498 FPRKVPHLR
+498 FPRKVPRLR
-507 AAEIVGECRAARGVA
+507 GAEIVGECRAARGVA

-530 IAPGLIAFALG
+530 IAPGLVAFALG
-541 DVAGKGVS
+541 DVAGKGIS
-549 AALVMSNLQAA
+549 AALVMSNLQAS

-567 LAERMRTS
+567 LSERMRAAS
-575 ARAAATTASGGGG
+575 RAATTTTAATHAGASGQ
-588 GGGGV
+588 
-593 SGQNVEMPCGVTG
+593 SSVEMPCGVTG
-606 VDIECAVEQMSASI
+606 VDISCAVEQMAASI

-633 ATLFIALY
+633 ATLFVALY
-641 DDEKRQLRYT
+641 DDDSRLLRYT
-651 HAGHN
+651 NAGHN
-656 DALLVRADGS
+656 DALLIRAGGA

-685 TEARTTLARGDVLV
+685 TEASATLERGDVLV
-699 IYSDGVSETQNLA
+699 IYSDGISEADNPRGAEYTEHRLA
-712 GEEFG
+712 HLV
-717 AMRLYDVVARNL
+717 RKN
-729 DSSAAGVRDK
+729 RDK
-739 IESALTKFAQ
+739 TADEIRQLIFTE
-749 GTDSVDDL
+749 VDNWTGGQERDDDQ
-757 TLVIVKRQAE
+757 TVVIIK
-767 GVMISTTRG
+767 SY

>member
-1 MDSLKQ
+1 MDNSRQ
-7 TSERAGAWLRRVMP
+7 TFQGLRVWLRRVMP
-21 RAGVLSAALL
+21 RAAILSAALFA
-31 VVWLLIHNSRFY
+31 VWLLIHNSRFY
-43 REGFAGRLFTLA
+43 REGIVGKLFTLA
-55 LLLIY
+55 LVLIY
-60 FTAAYYGFLGLRWLK
+60 FTAAYYGFQGLRWLK
-75 RRVMWRVR
+75 RRLMWRVR
-83 RRLVITYLFVGLTP
+83 RRLIITYLFVGLTP
-97 IVLLITLAA
+97 IVLLLTLAA
-106 MVAFVGLSQ
+106 MVDFFGLSQ
-115 VMTRIVRVQL
+115 VMTRIVKVQL
-125 VDKETQAHANAR
+125 VDKENQAQANAR
-137 TLAEA
+137 TLAES
-142 FLQRLPQNG
+142 FLRLPQNG
-151 DGGRA
+151 DTRTA
-156 AQQAWLD
+156 QAWLD

-176 RVAVWSAGAGRPDE
+176 RVAVWSGGNGAGAIDA
-190 SKPAQFTSEPQ
+190 SKPAQYMSEPR
-201 DERVRGVGGDRT
+201 DERVRGVGSDAT
-213 PTGAPLPAWL
+213 PIGAPLPAWL
-223 RALDEWRGFAYLP
+223 HARDEWHGFAYLP
-236 PPASST
+236 PPPDSA

-255 ARAGEREVSLLFVV
+255 ARTADREVWLLFVL
-269 PVSRVL
+269 PVSRVF

-281 NTDLQVHPFFLGADI
+281 NTDLQVQPFFVGAEM
-296 AAIRFNRDWWG
+296 AAVRFTQGWTG
-307 SSISIGPPGVRQVN
+307 SSISIGPPRARKMS
-321 REEERQIE
+321 REDEPKLE
-329 IAAGARR
+329 IVEGGRR
-336 VVIDFRRDQL
+336 VVIDFSKDQL
-346 GDEVNT
+346 GDPVNT
-352 SSMIVLPATSWPD
+352 SSMIVLPATNWTD

-403 VAIIFLL
+403 VAVVFLI

-498 FPRKVPHLR
+498 FPRKVPRLS

-567 LAERMRTS
+567 LAERMRTAS
-575 ARAAATTASGGGG
+575 ARVAATTVASGGGG
-588 GGGGV
+588 

-606 VDIECAVEQMSASI
+606 VDIECAVEHMSASI

-641 DDEKRQLRYT
+641 DDETRVLRYT
-651 HAGHN
+651 NAGHN
-656 DALLVRADGS
+656 DALLIRADGS

-685 TEARTTLARGDVLV
+685 TEARTTLERGDVLV
-699 IYSDGVSETQNLA
+699 VYSDGISEADNPRGAEYTEHRLA
-712 GEEFG
+712 HLV
-717 AMRLYDVVARNL
+717 RIN
-729 DSSAAGVRDK
+729 RDK
-739 IESALTKFAQ
+739 TADELRQLIFTE
-749 GTDSVDDL
+749 VDNWTGGQERDDDQ
-757 TLVIVKRQAE
+757 TVVILK
-767 GVMISTTRG
+767 SY

>member
-1 MDSLKQ
+1 MESLRQ
-7 TSERAGAWLRRVMP
+7 TIERTRAWLRGVMP
-21 RAGVLSAALL
+21 RAGAASAALF

-43 REGFAGRLFTLA
+43 REGVAGQVFKVA
-55 LLLIY
+55 LLLVY
-60 FTAAYYGFLGLRWLK
+60 FTAAYYAVIGLRWLK

-106 MVAFVGLSQ
+106 MVDFVGLSQ

-125 VDKETQAHANAR
+125 IDRETQAHANAR

-142 FLQRLPQNG
+142 FLQRLPPNG
-151 DGGRA
+151 EVNGGVGRA

-176 RVAVWSAGAGRPDE
+176 RVAVWSGSAGRPDE
-190 SKPAQFTSEPQ
+190 SKPALFVSEPR
-201 DERVRGVGGDRT
+201 DERVRGVGGDQT
-213 PTGAPLPAWL
+213 PADAPLPAWL
-223 RALDEWRGFAYLP
+223 RALEEWRGFAYVP
-236 PPASST
+236 PPVSST

-255 ARAGEREVSLLFVV
+255 ARNGEREVSLLFVV

-296 AAIRFNRDWWG
+296 TAIRFNRDWWG
-307 SSISIGPPGVRQVN
+307 SSVSIGPPGVRQTS
-321 REEERQIE
+321 REDERQIE
-329 IAAGARR
+329 ITGGARR

-352 SSMIVLPATSWPD
+352 SSLIVLPATNWTD
-365 GAVSQRA
+365 GAVSQRG
-372 AFLCKFSAFA
+372 AFLCKFSALA
-382 MANQLFQESDL
+382 MANQLFAENDL
-393 GRYFQGAFIL
+393 GKLFQGRLVL
-403 VAIIFLL
+403 VAVCFLL

-423 RAVTGTVHKLYRATE
+423 RAVTGTVHKLYHATE

-453 RDQLGELAEAFNE
+453 RDQLGELAEAFND

-498 FPRKVPHLR
+498 FPRKVPRLR
-507 AAEIVGECRAARGVA
+507 GAEIVGECRAARGVA

-541 DVAGKGVS
+541 DVAGKGIS
-549 AALVMSNLQAA
+549 AALVMSNLQAS

-567 LAERMRTS
+567 LSERMR
-575 ARAAATTASGGGG
+575 AAARTAATAATLAGGSVHGSSSG
-588 GGGGV
+588 
-593 SGQNVEMPCGVTG
+593 VEMPCGVTG
-606 VDIECAVEQMSASI
+606 VDISCAVEQMAASI

-633 ATLFIALY
+633 ATLFVALY
-641 DDEKRQLRYT
+641 DDDSRQLRYT
-651 HAGHN
+651 NAGHN
-656 DALLVRADGS
+656 DALLIRAGGS

-685 TEARTTLARGDVLV
+685 TEASATLERGDVLV
-699 IYSDGVSETQNLA
+699 IYSDGISEADNLR
-712 GEEFG
+712 G
-717 AMRLYDVVARNL
+717 AEYTEHRLAHL
-729 DSSAAGVRDK
+729 VRKNRD
-739 IESALTKFAQ
+739 LTADELRRLIF
-749 GTDSVDDL
+749 TEVDNWTGGQERDDDQ
-757 TLVIVKRQAE
+757 TLVIIK
-767 GVMISTTRG
+767 SY

>member
-1 MDSLKQ
+1 MESLKQ
-7 TSERAGAWLRRVMP
+7 TIEGTRAWLRRVMP
-21 RAGVLSAALL
+21 HAAVLSAALFI
-31 VVWLLIHNSRFY
+31 VWLLLHNSRFY
-43 REGFAGRLFTLA
+43 REGLVGHVFPVA

-60 FTAAYYGFLGLRWLK
+60 FTAAYYALVGLRWLK

-106 MVAFVGLSQ
+106 MVDFVGLSQ
-115 VMTRIVRVQL
+115 VMNRVVRVQL

-142 FLQRLPQNG
+142 FLRLPQNNG
-151 DGGRA
+151 DGNSSRA

-163 ERVAL
+163 ERVTL

-176 RVAVWSAGAGRPDE
+176 RVAVWSAGAGGRVDE
-190 SKPAQFTSEPQ
+190 TKPAQFTSEPR
-201 DERVRGVGGDRT
+201 DVRVRGVGGDET
-213 PTGAPLPAWL
+213 PVGAPLPAWL
-223 RALDEWRGFAYLP
+223 RARDEWRGFAYV
-236 PPASST
+236 PPASPA

-255 ARAGEREVSLLFVV
+255 ARDGDREVSLLFVM
-269 PVSRVL
+269 PVSRVF

-296 AAIRFNRDWWG
+296 AAINFNRGWWG
-307 SSISIGPPGVRQVN
+307 SSISIGPRGVRQIN
-321 REEERQIE
+321 RDDERQIE
-329 IAAGARR
+329 LAEGARR
-336 VVIDFRRDQL
+336 IVIDFRRDQL

-365 GAVSQRA
+365 GAVSQRG

-382 MANQLFQESDL
+382 MANQLFEENEL
-393 GRYFQGAFIL
+393 GKFFQGTFLL
-403 VAIIFLL
+403 VAVVFLI

-453 RDQLGELAEAFNE
+453 RDQLGELAEAFND

-498 FPRKVPHLR
+498 FPRKVPRLLG
-507 AAEIVGECRAARGVA
+507 AEIVGECRAARGVA

-530 IAPGLIAFALG
+530 IAPGLVAFALG
-541 DVAGKGVS
+541 DVAGKGIS
-549 AALVMSNLQAA
+549 AALVMSNLQAS

-567 LAERMRTS
+567 LAERMRAAS
-575 ARAAATTASGGGG
+575 RAATTAAATLGGGQSSGVG
-588 GGGGV
+588 GSIGV
-593 SGQNVEMPCGVTG
+593 DMPCGVTG
-606 VDIECAVEQMSASI
+606 VDVSCAVEHMAASI

-641 DDEKRQLRYT
+641 DDDSRQLRYT
-651 HAGHN
+651 NAGHN
-656 DALLVRADGS
+656 DALLVRAGGT

-685 TEARTTLARGDVLV
+685 TEASATLERGDVLV
-699 IYSDGVSETQNLA
+699 IYSDGISEADNPRGAEYTEHRLAHLVRQN
-712 GEEFG
+712 
-717 AMRLYDVVARNL
+717 
-729 DSSAAGVRDK
+729 RDK
-739 IESALTKFAQ
+739 TADEIRRLIFTE
-749 GTDSVDDL
+749 VDNWTAGQERNDDQ
-757 TLVIVKRQAE
+757 TVVIIK
-767 GVMISTTRG
+767 SY

>member
-1 MDSLKQ
+1 
-7 TSERAGAWLRRVMP
+7 MP
-21 RAGVLSAALL
+21 RVAVLSAALFA
-31 VVWLLIHNSRFY
+31 VWLMIHNRRFY
-43 REGFAGRLFTLA
+43 REGFVGTLFTLA
-55 LLLIY
+55 LVLIY
-60 FTAAYYGFLGLRWLK
+60 FTAAYYGLQGLRWLK
-75 RRVMWRVR
+75 AHLMWRVR

-106 MVAFVGLSQ
+106 MVDFFGLSQ
-115 VMTRIVRVQL
+115 VMTRIVKVQL
-125 VDKETQAHANAR
+125 VDKENQAHANAR

-142 FLQRLPQNG
+142 FLRLPQNG
-151 DGGRA
+151 DARIA
-156 AQQAWLD
+156 QAWLD

-168 LQPSLPGA
+168 LQASLPGA
-176 RVAVWSAGAGRPDE
+176 RVAVWSGNGAGAIDG
-190 SKPAQFTSEPQ
+190 SKPAQYMSEPL
-201 DERVRGVGGDRT
+201 DERVRGVGSDRT
-213 PTGAPLPAWL
+213 PLGAPLPAWL
-223 RALDEWRGFAYLP
+223 RALDEWHGFAYLP
-236 PPASST
+236 PPPSSE

-255 ARAGEREVSLLFVV
+255 ARANEREVLLLFVV
-269 PVSRVL
+269 PVSRVF

-281 NTDLQVHPFFLGADI
+281 NTDLQVQPFFVGAEM
-296 AAIRFNRDWWG
+296 AAVRFTQGWTG
-307 SSISIGPPGVRQVN
+307 SSISIGPPRARQRS
-321 REEERQIE
+321 REDEPKLE
-329 IAAGARR
+329 IVEGGRR
-336 VVIDFRRDQL
+336 VVIDFSKDQL
-346 GDEVNT
+346 GDPVNT

-575 ARAAATTASGGGG
+575 ARAAATTASSGGGS
-588 GGGGV
+588 V

-651 HAGHN
+651 NAGHN
-656 DALLVRADGS
+656 DALLIRADGS

-699 IYSDGVSETQNLA
+699 IYSDGISEADNPRGAEYTEHRLA
-712 GEEFG
+712 HLV
-717 AMRLYDVVARNL
+717 RIN
-729 DSSAAGVRDK
+729 RDK
-739 IESALTKFAQ
+739 SADELRRLIFTE
-749 GTDSVDDL
+749 VDNWTGGQERDDDQ
-757 TLVIVKRQAE
+757 TVVILK
-767 GVMISTTRG
+767 SY

>member
-1 MDSLKQ
+1 
-7 TSERAGAWLRRVMP
+7 MP
-21 RAGVLSAALL
+21 RAAILSAVLFA
-31 VVWLLIHNSRFY
+31 VWLLIHNSRFY
-43 REGFAGRLFTLA
+43 REGIFGKLFTLA
-55 LLLIY
+55 LVVIY
-60 FTAAYYGFLGLRWLK
+60 FTAAYYGLQGLRWLK
-75 RRVMWRVR
+75 ARLMWRVR

-106 MVAFVGLSQ
+106 MVDFFGLSQ
-115 VMTRIVRVQL
+115 MMTRIVKVQL
-125 VDKETQAHANAR
+125 IDKEHQAHANAR

-142 FLQRLPQNG
+142 FLRLPQNG
-151 DGGRA
+151 EARTA
-156 AQQAWLD
+156 QAWLD

-176 RVAVWSAGAGRPDE
+176 RVAVWSGGAGGIDE
-190 SKPAQFTSEPQ
+190 SKPAQYMSEPH
-201 DERVRGVGGDRT
+201 DARVRGVGNDAT
-213 PTGAPLPAWL
+213 PTSAPLPPWL
-223 RALDEWRGFAYLP
+223 RALDEWHGFAYLP
-236 PPASST
+236 PPPASE

-255 ARAGEREVSLLFVV
+255 ARADDREVSLLFVV
-269 PVSRVL
+269 PVSRVF

-281 NTDLQVHPFFLGADI
+281 NTDLQVQPFFVGAEM
-296 AAIRFNRDWWG
+296 AAVRFTQGWTG
-307 SSISIGPPGVRQVN
+307 SSISIGPPGARRSS
-321 REEERQIE
+321 REDEPKLE
-329 IAAGARR
+329 IVEGGRR
-336 VVIDFRRDQL
+336 VVIDFSKDQL
-346 GDEVNT
+346 GDPVNT
-352 SSMIVLPATSWPD
+352 SSMIVIPATSWPD

-393 GRYFQGAFIL
+393 GRYFQGAFFL
-403 VAIIFLL
+403 VALVFLL

-423 RAVTGTVHKLYRATE
+423 RAVTGTVHKLYHATE

-498 FPRKVPHLR
+498 FPRRVPLLR

-567 LAERMRTS
+567 LAERMRAS
-575 ARAAATTASGGGG
+575 ARAAATTASSSSSSGGGA
-588 GGGGV
+588 

-641 DDEKRQLRYT
+641 DDNSRLLRYT
-651 HAGHN
+651 NAGHN
-656 DALLVRADGS
+656 DALLIRADGS

-685 TEARTTLARGDVLV
+685 TEARTMLERGDVLV
-699 IYSDGVSETQNLA
+699 VYSDGISEADNPRGAEYTEHRLA
-712 GEEFG
+712 HLV
-717 AMRLYDVVARNL
+717 RIN
-729 DSSAAGVRDK
+729 RDK
-739 IESALTKFAQ
+739 SADELRQLIFTE
-749 GTDSVDDL
+749 VDNWTGGQERDDDQ
-757 TLVIVKRQAE
+757 TVVILK
-767 GVMISTTRG
+767 SY

>member
-1 MDSLKQ
+1 MESLKQ
-7 TSERAGAWLRRVMP
+7 TIEGTRAWLRRVMP
-21 RAGVLSAALL
+21 HAAVLSAALF

-43 REGFAGRLFTLA
+43 REGLVGRVFPVA

-60 FTAAYYGFLGLRWLK
+60 FTAAYYALVGLRWLK

-106 MVAFVGLSQ
+106 MVYFVGLSQ
-115 VMTRIVRVQL
+115 VMNRIVRVQL

-142 FLQRLPQNG
+142 FLRLPQNNG
-151 DGGRA
+151 DSSNRA

-163 ERVAL
+163 ERVTL

-176 RVAVWSAGAGRPDE
+176 RVAVWSAGAGGRVDE
-190 SKPAQFTSEPQ
+190 TKPAQFTSEPR
-201 DERVRGVGGDRT
+201 DVRVRGVGGDET
-213 PTGAPLPAWL
+213 PVGAPLPAWL
-223 RALDEWRGFAYLP
+223 RARDEWRGFAYV
-236 PPASST
+236 PPASPT

-255 ARAGEREVSLLFVV
+255 ARDGDREVSLLFVM
-269 PVSRVL
+269 PVSRVF

-296 AAIRFNRDWWG
+296 AAINFNRGWWG
-307 SSISIGPPGVRQVN
+307 SSISIGARGVRQTN
-321 REEERQIE
+321 RDEERQIE
-329 IAAGARR
+329 LAEGARR
-336 VVIDFRRDQL
+336 IVIDFRRDQL

-365 GAVSQRA
+365 GAVSQRG

-382 MANQLFQESDL
+382 MANQLFEENEL
-393 GRYFQGAFIL
+393 GKFFQGTFLL
-403 VAIIFLL
+403 VAVVFLI

-453 RDQLGELAEAFNE
+453 RDQLGELAEAFND

-498 FPRKVPHLR
+498 FPRKVPRLLG
-507 AAEIVGECRAARGVA
+507 AEIVGECRAARGVA

-530 IAPGLIAFALG
+530 IAPGLVAFALG
-541 DVAGKGVS
+541 DVAGKGIS
-549 AALVMSNLQAA
+549 AALVMSNLQAS

-567 LAERMRTS
+567 LAERMRAAT
-575 ARAAATTASGGGG
+575 RAATAATTLGGGQSSSVG
-588 GGGGV
+588 
-593 SGQNVEMPCGVTG
+593 VEMPCGVTG
-606 VDIECAVEQMSASI
+606 VDVSCAVEQMAASI

-641 DDEKRQLRYT
+641 DDDSRQLRYT
-651 HAGHN
+651 NAGHN
-656 DALLVRADGS
+656 DALLVRASGT

-685 TEARTTLARGDVLV
+685 TEASATLERGDVLV
-699 IYSDGVSETQNLA
+699 IYSDGISEADNPRGAEYTEHRLAHLVRQN
-712 GEEFG
+712 
-717 AMRLYDVVARNL
+717 
-729 DSSAAGVRDK
+729 RDK
-739 IESALTKFAQ
+739 TADEIRRLIFTE
-749 GTDSVDDL
+749 VDNWTSGQERDDDQ
-757 TLVIVKRQAE
+757 TVVIIK
-767 GVMISTTRG
+767 SY

>member
-1 MDSLKQ
+1 MEGRNQ
-7 TSERAGAWLRRVMP
+7 TIEGARAWLRRVMP
-21 RAGVLSAALL
+21 RAAAVSAALF

-43 REGFAGRLFTLA
+43 REGIVGRLFTVA
-55 LLLIY
+55 LLVIY
-60 FTAAYYGFLGLRWLK
+60 FTAAYYALIGLRWLK
-75 RRVMWRVR
+75 QRVMWRVR

-106 MVAFVGLSQ
+106 MVDFVGLSQ

-142 FLQRLPQNG
+142 FLRLPQNG
-151 DGGRA
+151 ESGRA

-176 RVAVWSAGAGRPDE
+176 RVAVWSSGGAGSRPDE
-190 SKPAQFTSEPQ
+190 SKPAQFTSEPR
-201 DERVRGVGGDRT
+201 DERVRGVGGDQT
-213 PTGAPLPAWL
+213 PLGAPLPTWL
-223 RALDEWRGFAYLP
+223 RAQGEWRGFTYLP
-236 PPASST
+236 PSPATT

-255 ARAGEREVSLLFVV
+255 ARADNREVSLLFVV

-281 NTDLQVHPFFLGADI
+281 NTDLQVQPFFLGADI
-296 AAIRFNRDWWG
+296 AAVRFNRDWWG
-307 SSISIGPPGVRQVN
+307 SSVSIGPPGVRQTN

-329 IAAGARR
+329 IAEGARR
-336 VVIDFRRDQL
+336 VVIDFNRDQL
-346 GDEVNT
+346 GDAVNT

-365 GAVSQRA
+365 GAVSQRG
-372 AFLCKFSAFA
+372 AFLCKFSALA
-382 MANQLFQESDL
+382 MINQLFEENDL
-393 GRYFQGAFIL
+393 GRVFQGTIVL
-403 VAIIFLL
+403 VAVVFLL

-423 RAVTGTVHKLYRATE
+423 RAVTGTVHKLYRATG
-438 FIKRGDFSHRVRVRS
+438 FIKRGDFSHRVHVRS
-453 RDQLGELAEAFNE
+453 RDQLGELAEAFND

-498 FPRKVPHLR
+498 FPRKVPRLLG
-507 AAEIVGECRAARGVA
+507 AEIVGECRAARGVA

-541 DVAGKGVS
+541 DVAGKGIS
-549 AALVMSNLQAA
+549 AALVMSNLQAS

-567 LAERMRTS
+567 LAERMRAAARAAS
-575 ARAAATTASGGGG
+575 AAAATTLAGGGSAPQSGGG
-588 GGGGV
+588 
-593 SGQNVEMPCGVTG
+593 VEMPCGVTG
-606 VDIECAVEQMSASI
+606 VDISCAVEQMAASI

-641 DDEKRQLRYT
+641 DDNTRQLRYT
-651 HAGHN
+651 NAGHN
-656 DALLVRADGS
+656 DALLIRADGA

-685 TEARTTLARGDVLV
+685 TEASATLARGDVLV
-699 IYSDGVSETQNLA
+699 IYSDGISEANNPRGAEYTEHRLA
-712 GEEFG
+712 HLVRKNRDRTADELR
-717 AMRLYDVVARNL
+717 RLIFTEVDSWTAGQERDDDQTVVIIK
-729 DSSAAGVRDK
+729 SY
-739 IESALTKFAQ
+739 
-749 GTDSVDDL
+749 
-757 TLVIVKRQAE
+757 
-767 GVMISTTRG
+767 